1 MNNKTISEPRKNGV
15 FPLLLFLT
23 ILCMGTSF
31 SGYSQTEFALEP
43 RQSMLMT
50 GKGPGQNGTINP
62 FDGEDCYAI
71 VENFGEGTF
80 SVRIQKNGEIL
91 QTIYI
96 PKGEKQK
103 ILLLKGQEL
112 YIDSEERSDDYA
124 VRARVD
130 YAEKKD

>member
-1 MNNKTISEPRKNGV
+1 MNNKITSKPRKNCV

-96 PKGEKQK
+96 PKGETQK
-103 ILLLKGQEL
+103 ILLLKDQEL
-112 YIDSEERSDDYA
+112 YLDSEERSEDYP
-124 VRARVD
+124 VKARVD
-130 YAEKKD
+130 YAKKED